1 MLNMPDNP
9 DLISALYIEDDGAL
23 REIYRRFIE
32 DDGDIIVAT
41 ARKEEAAEILDT
53 FQFDVILSEYHLSDR
68 KGTSI
73 LLHQKERNDKTPCII
88 LSSQNDADTILRAYK
103 QGAAD
108 YIRKSED
115 PASIAVIIKNRIRDA
130 ALKKRREK
138 DLERYRL
145 LLQSTLDAIPDII
158 GIQTPDHKI
167 VYYNQAGYSF
177 LNLKP
182 EEVRGRHCFELIGRN
197 RQCDI
202 CATEKALRSK
212 KLERVEKYL
221 PEKEI
226 YLDCRSYPVLDDEGE
241 VIFIVEQLSDITERK
256 RSEEETRSLA
266 TEYETVFNGTQDCI
280 FLIRVADD
288 GKFRFIRNNLA
299 HENAT
304 GLTTEM
310 LHEKT
315 PEELLGEEAGS
326 VVSANYQRCI
336 DTKGPNIYEETLNL
350 PAGERTWETLLTPV
364 IRDER
369 ITHIV
374 GSSRDITNQ
383 KLIEMELRLSE
394 ERYRDFFDNANVMI
408 QSVDDKGHFI
418 FVNRTWKEKMGFS
431 DEEIE
436 NLSLFEIIHP
446 DSLEH
451 CQSLFQDVLSGKTVS
466 GVQATFLTKDR
477 RPIHIEGNVNSFVQ
491 DGKWKTRGIF
501 QDITGRRIAEEA
513 VRIVNTK
520 LQLLSSITRH
530 DILNEVMVLLG
541 NLEFAEEKS
550 DDPEVGKYLE
560 KVKEAGRT
568 IQRHIEFT
576 RLYEN
581 LGISEPEWQKLAALI
596 PKSKDPV
603 TITNNCTSISIFGD
617 PMLERV
623 FSNLLDNTIRHGE
636 HATTVTIDCYPV
648 DEGLH
653 IIWRDNGAGVA
664 HDQKEVI
671 FKRGV
676 GKNTGFGLFL
686 SREILAITGMF
697 MRETGIPGE
706 GAQFEILI
714 PKEAY
719 TFN

>member
-23 REIYRRFIE
+23 REIYRGFIE

-53 FQFDVILSEYHLSDR
+53 FQFDVILSEYHLSER
-68 KGTSI
+68 EGTDI
-73 LLHQKERNDKTPCII
+73 LLHQKEKNDKTPCII

-103 QGAAD
+103 QGAVD

-130 ALKKRREK
+130 ALKRRRER

-145 LLQSTLDAIPDII
+145 LLQATLDAIPDII

-167 VYYNQAGYSF
+167 VYYNQAGYAF
-177 LNLKP
+177 LNKRP
-182 EEVRGRHCFELIGRN
+182 EEVRGRRCFVLIGQS

-221 PEKEI
+221 PEQDR
-226 YLDCRSYPVLDDEGE
+226 YLDCRSYPVLDDNGE
-241 VIFIVEQLSDITERK
+241 VIFIVEQISDITERK
-256 RSEEETRSLA
+256 RVEEEIRSIA

-280 FLIRVADD
+280 FLLRVTDD

-299 HENAT
+299 HESAT

-326 VVSANYQRCI
+326 VVSANYQRCL
-336 DTKGPNIYEETLNL
+336 DTKGPIIYEETLIL

-383 KLIEMELRLSE
+383 KRIEMELRLSE

-408 QSVDDKGHFI
+408 QSVDEEGRFI

-446 DSLEH
+446 DSLAH
-451 CQSLFQDVLSGKTVS
+451 CQSIFQDVLLGKAVS
-466 GVQATFLTKDR
+466 GVQAVFLTKDR
-477 RPIHIEGNVNSFVQ
+477 RRIHIEGNVNSFVE
-491 DGKWKTRGIF
+491 DGKLKTRGIF

-513 VRIVNTK
+513 VRIANTK

-560 KVKEAGRT
+560 KVREAGRT

-603 TITNNCTSISIFGD
+603 IITNNCTSISIFGD

-636 HATTVTIDCYPV
+636 HATTVTIDCRRS
-648 DEGLH
+648 DEDLH
-653 IIWRDNGAGVA
+653 IIWKDNGVGVA
-664 HDQKEVI
+664 NDQKDAI

-686 SREILAITGMF
+686 SREILAITGML
-697 MRETGIPGE
+697 MRETGTPGD
-706 GAQFEILI
+706 GAQFEIII
-714 PKEAY
+714 PKEVY
-719 TFN
+719 SFN

>member
-1 MLNMPDNP
+1 MLNMADNP
-9 DLISALYIEDDGAL
+9 DLISALYIEDDCAL
-23 REIYRRFIE
+23 QEIYRGFIE
-32 DDGDIIVAT
+32 DDGDIIVLT
-41 ARKEEAAEILDT
+41 AKKEEAAEILDT
-53 FQFDVILSEYHLSDR
+53 FQFDVIISEYKLPGTEGTDVLHHL
-68 KGTSI
+68 
-73 LLHQKERNDKTPCII
+73 KENDDKTPCII
-88 LSSQNDADTILRAYK
+88 LSSQNDADTILRAYED
-103 QGAAD
+103 GAVD

-115 PASIAVIIKNRIRDA
+115 PASISVIIKNRIRDA
-130 ALKKRREK
+130 ALKRRRER
-138 DLERYRL
+138 DLERNRRL
-145 LLQSTLDAIPDII
+145 LQATLDAIPDII

-177 LNLKP
+177 LNMGP
-182 EEVRGRHCFELIGRN
+182 EEVKGRRCFELIGGN
-197 RQCDI
+197 RQCDV

-221 PEKEI
+221 PEEEI
-226 YLDCRSYPVLDDEGE
+226 YLDCRSYPVLDDDGD
-241 VIFIVEQLSDITERK
+241 VIFIVEQLSDITK
-256 RSEEETRSLA
+256 RRRAEEETRRLA

-280 FLIRVADD
+280 FLIRVTDD
-288 GKFRFIRNNLA
+288 GKFRYIRNNLA

-326 VVSANYQRCI
+326 VVSANYQRCL
-336 DTKGPNIYEETLNL
+336 DTKGTIIYEETLNL
-350 PAGERTWETLLTPV
+350 PAGEKIWETLLTPV
-364 IRDER
+364 IRDDM

-383 KLIEMELRLSE
+383 KQIEMELRLSE
-394 ERYRDFFDNANVMI
+394 EQYRDFFDNANVMI
-408 QSVDDKGHFI
+408 QSVDEEGRFI
-418 FVNRTWKEKMGFS
+418 FVNTIWKEKMGFS

-446 DSLEH
+446 DSLPH
-451 CQSLFQDVLSGKTVS
+451 CQSILQDVLAGKAVS
-466 GVQATFLTKDR
+466 GVQAVFLTKDR
-477 RPIHIEGNVNSFVQ
+477 RPIHIEGNVNSFFH
-491 DGKWKTRGIF
+491 DGKQKTRGIF

-513 VRIVNTK
+513 VRIANKK

-550 DDPEVGKYLE
+550 DDPEIGKYLE

-581 LGISEPEWQKLAALI
+581 LGISEPEWQEIAALI
-596 PKSKDPV
+596 PKPKDPI
-603 TITNNCTSISIFGD
+603 TITNNCTSLSIFGD

-636 HATTVTIDCYPV
+636 HATSVTIDCRRS

-653 IIWRDNGAGVA
+653 LIWKDNGAGVSK
-664 HDQKEVI
+664 DQKEVI
-671 FKRGV
+671 FKRGI

-686 SREILAITGMF
+686 SREILAITGML
-697 MRETGIPGE
+697 MRETGLPGE
-706 GAQFEILI
+706 GAQFEIVI
-714 PKEAY
+714 PKESY
-719 TFN
+719 KFN